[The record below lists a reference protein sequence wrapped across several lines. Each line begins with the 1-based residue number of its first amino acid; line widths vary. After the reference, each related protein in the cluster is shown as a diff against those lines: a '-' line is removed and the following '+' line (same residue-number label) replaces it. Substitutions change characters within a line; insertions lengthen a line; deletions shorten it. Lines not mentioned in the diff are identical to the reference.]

1 MRFYHKGDF
10 TTTMNELQTKMAELC
25 MAKVEKRKADAE
37 YREKMKPL
45 SDRIKA
51 LEDEITASVLA
62 AGHTITGDG
71 IKAEFKPR
79 VVFKLKRSK
88 VQ

>member
-1 MRFYHKGDF
+1 
-10 TTTMNELQTKMAELC
+10 MNELQEKMAELC

-37 YREKMKPL
+37 YRERMKPL
-45 SDRIKA
+45 SDKIKA
-51 LEDEITASVLA
+51 LEDEITKDVLM

-79 VVFKLKRSK
+79 VVFKLKKSK